1 MTEQQ
6 IADGWKRGSI
16 ARILDA
22 MQMYGV
28 TLADLRKD
36 VDMRDILTTTYTNA
50 LPPGHPNVMSHIRV
64 MHGPTGAAVEIAG
77 TCMFVAKEQAM
88 AKLLAILAKEYGY
101 NHAMVNQTQTPILP
115 SVGYEV
121 DGA

>member
-28 TLADLRKD
+28 TIADLQEAD
-36 VDMRDILTTTYTNA
+36 TIQ
-50 LPPGHPNVMSHIRV
+50 P
-64 MHGPTGAAVEIAG
+64 
-77 TCMFVAKEQAM
+77 
-88 AKLLAILAKEYGY
+88 
-101 NHAMVNQTQTPILP
+101 MVCTTQTPILP
-115 SVGYEV
+115 APGYKVAGE
-121 DGA
+121 